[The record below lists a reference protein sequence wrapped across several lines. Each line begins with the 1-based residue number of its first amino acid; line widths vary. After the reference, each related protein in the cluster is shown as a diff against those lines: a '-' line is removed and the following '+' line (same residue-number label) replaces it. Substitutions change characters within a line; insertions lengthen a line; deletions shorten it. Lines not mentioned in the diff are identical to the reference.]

1 MKMLIEK
8 LAVGAYA
15 ANCFILG
22 DTESKIGIVVD
33 PGGEA
38 ERIFKKVEDLGLK
51 ISTIVITHGHG
62 DHIGGVETLKK
73 LTGAEVLVHHED
85 AEMLESPH
93 NNLTETMNG
102 PRVAFKADR
111 TIGDREQ
118 LLMGTIKYTIL
129 HTPGHTKGGI
139 CLYFESEKII
149 ISGDT
154 LFYGSIGRSDLP
166 GGSHK
171 LLVASILNKLMPL
184 ADDVVVYPGHGAST
198 SIGFER
204 RKNPF
209 LQG

>member
-1 MKMLIEK
+1 MLIEK

-15 ANCFILG
+15 ANCFIVG
-22 DTESKIGIVVD
+22 DTETKKGMVVD

-38 ERIFKKVEDLGLK
+38 ERIFKKVEDLGLT
-51 ISTIVITHGHG
+51 IAYIVITHGHG

-93 NNLTETMNG
+93 TNLTENMNG

-111 TIGDREQ
+111 TIGDRDQ
-118 LLMGTIKYTIL
+118 LYLGTLKCSVL
-129 HTPGHTKGGI
+129 HTPGHTQGGI
-139 CLYFESEKII
+139 CLYFESDKIL

-171 LLVASILNKLMPL
+171 QLVTSIINKLMSL
-184 ADDVVVYPGHGAST
+184 SDEVVVYPGHGAST

>member
-1 MKMLIEK
+1 MLIEK

-15 ANCFILG
+15 ANCFIIG
-22 DTESKIGIVVD
+22 DDVSKKGMVVD

-38 ERIFKKVEDLGLK
+38 ERIFKKVEDMGLT
-51 ISTIVITHGHG
+51 ISYIVITHGHG

-73 LTGAEVLVHHED
+73 LTGAEVLIHHED
-85 AEMLESPH
+85 AVMLESPH
-93 NNLTETMNG
+93 TNLTENMNG

-118 LLMGTIKYTIL
+118 LQVGALKCSVL
-129 HTPGHTKGGI
+129 HTPGHTQGGI
-139 CLYFESEKII
+139 CLYFESEKIL

-171 LLVASILNKLMPL
+171 QLVASILNKLMSL
-184 ADDVVVYPGHGAST
+184 TDDVVVYPGHGAST

>member
-1 MKMLIEK
+1 MLLEK

-22 DTESKIGIVVD
+22 DEKSKEAIVVD

-38 ERIFKKVEDLGLK
+38 ERIFKKIEQQELK
-51 ISTIVITHGHG
+51 VKYIVLTHGHG
-62 DHIGGVETLKK
+62 DHIGGVEALKK
-73 LTGAEVLVHHED
+73 LTGAKVICHHEEE
-85 AEMLESPH
+85 EMIENASL
-93 NNLTETMNG
+93 NLTTTMNG
-102 PRVAFKADR
+102 PDVSFKPDQ
-111 TIGDREQ
+111 TVGDRDV
-118 LLMGTIKYTIL
+118 LLFGEKKAQII

-139 CLYFESEKII
+139 CIYIEDEKVL

-154 LFYGSIGRSDLP
+154 LFYGSVGRSDLA
-166 GGSHK
+166 GGNHK
-171 LLVASILNKLMPL
+171 QLIQGILTKLMAL
-184 ADDVVVYPGHGAST
+184 DDHVAVYPGHGAST